1 MLEILQKLMA
11 KAVKLIGGMALKIG
25 IPMPLVDNVTIADDA
40 QVVTKNGYIRVDF
53 DFSYG

>member
-1 MLEILQKLMA
+1 M
-11 KAVKLIGGMALKIG
+11 KLIGGMALKIG